1 MLENEISA
9 LIVDVTYRVHKELG
23 PGLLETVYEAA
34 MAYEFDQIGI
44 AYQRQLACPVPYRGE
59 VLSDIGF
66 RMDFLVASKVIVEI
80 KSVEKIT
87 PVYPKIVLTYL
98 KLSEKKLALMINFN
112 VALIKDGIQRIVNG
126 L

>member
-9 LIVDVTYRVHKELG
+9 LIVDVAYRVHKQLG

-34 MAYEFDQIGI
+34 MAYEFDQIGL
-44 AYQRQLACPVPYRGE
+44 AYQRQLVCPVPYRGI
-59 VLSDIGF
+59 VLTDIGF
-66 RMDFLVASKVIVEI
+66 RMDFLVASKVILEI
-80 KSVEKIT
+80 KSVEKIA
-87 PVYPKIVLTYL
+87 PVHPKIVLTYL

>member
-9 LIVDVTYRVHKELG
+9 LIVDVAYRVHKELG
-23 PGLLETVYEAA
+23 PGLLESVYEAA
-34 MAYEFDQIGI
+34 MAYEFDQIGLT
-44 AYQRQLACPVPYRGE
+44 YQRQLACPVPYRSV
-59 VLSDIGF
+59 VLTDIGF

-112 VALIKDGIQRIVNG
+112 EALIKDGIRRIVNG